1 MIAFLFR
8 LLIIYLVFRLVM
20 FVVKRAV
27 VYYNT
32 YRQIQERNRRYN
44 MQNQQKSREDKLD
57 LQKFDVED
65 ADFVEVDSKT
75 KD

>member
-20 FVVKRAV
+20 FVVKKAV
-27 VYYNT
+27 VYYHT

-44 MQNQQKSREDKLD
+44 MQNQQKPREDNFD
-57 LQKFDVED
+57 LQKYDVED
-65 ADFVEVDSKT
+65 AEFIEVDSKT